1 MQYWKNKKSGKVE
14 RVESTVIFEHPEKLE
29 ELKKD
34 YEQVKSEDDWS
45 SYEESTEESSEEE

>member
-1 MQYWKNKKSGKVE
+1 MQYWKSKKSGKVE

-34 YEQVKSEDDWS
+34 YEQVKGEDDWS

>member
-34 YEQVKSEDDWS
+34 YEQVKGADDWS
-45 SYEESTEESSEEE
+45 S